1 VERAGGKSERQRK
14 DLKKNDM
21 AILSSK
27 MKCRIDAGRGRCQV
41 TRHDN
46 FYRAIKGLTS
56 VLVFLSVISCVLR
69 PPTPPAAGKPLP
81 PDSSESALKMQA
93 MVMDMADDYIASLG
107 ESVYLLTR
115 SSTLNA
121 KSRWLAQS
129 FLRNGVGASLDIA
142 VGPNPAVS
150 LLDLLVL
157 TSLQAWSFEV
167 HWIPAGIGEAGLPAL
182 DRLKRAETD
191 AWISARDVLSEEQL
205 RTLQNLIDAWIKE
218 NRDRTVVALV
228 RFNEF
233 ADGRKISSQTM
244 RGQARGLLEEADKA
258 IAAVDNARLLGERLL
273 WFAGRYPYLLGE
285 QTELTAYRLVDQ
297 PEGEQLMAAI
307 QSIQRLSEILSE
319 RAGKIQ
325 SDLDE
330 QQAAF
335 FTRIAAERA
344 AAIAQLQAALETT
357 VRESLDMANEH
368 VNTQRTE
375 AIDQLFDRFS
385 RERTQL
391 LDDFSAR
398 QSELLGV
405 MTELKE
411 TIAVSGSLARDLT
424 ETVNAIDHVVSRF
437 DRDPGDKSEPLR
449 MTDVRDAAIETGL
462 AADKMTLLLERA
474 IALLESESWDRR
486 ISKMTDPADA
496 IINRAFW
503 RGVILIV
510 LLVVGMGL
518 LRMVPQRI
526 AGGPKERLSDSKR
539 MV

>member
-1 VERAGGKSERQRK
+1 MAG
-14 DLKKNDM
+14 
-21 AILSSK
+21 
-27 MKCRIDAGRGRCQV
+27 
-41 TRHDN
+41 HDN
-46 FYRAIKGLTS
+46 IYRAIKGLTS
-56 VLVFLSVISCVLR
+56 VLAFLTVISCVLR
-69 PPTPPAAGKPLP
+69 PPPSAPTAGKSLSS
-81 PDSSESALKMQA
+81 DSSESTLKMQA

-115 SSTLNA
+115 SGQLDSRG
-121 KSRWLAQS
+121 RWLAQS

-157 TSLQAWSFEV
+157 TSLQSWSFEV
-167 HWIPAGIGEAGLPAL
+167 HWIPAGIGEAGFPAL

-191 AWISARDVLSEEQL
+191 AWISARDVLSADQL
-205 RTLQNLIDAWIKE
+205 DTLRGLIDAWIAE
-218 NRDRTVVALV
+218 NPDRTVVALV

-233 ADGRKISSQTM
+233 SDERKISSLRL
-244 RGQARGLLEEADKA
+244 RGQAQGLLREVGEAV
-258 IAAVDNARLLGERLL
+258 AAVDEARLLGERLL

-297 PEGEQLMAAI
+297 PEGAQLMDAI
-307 QSIQRLSEILSE
+307 KSIQLLSEILSE
-319 RAGKIQ
+319 RAESIQ
-325 SDLDE
+325 SDLDKH
-330 QQAAF
+330 QGVF

-357 VRESLDMANEH
+357 VRESLDRANEH

-385 RERTQL
+385 QERTQL

-398 QSELLGV
+398 QSELLDV

-411 TIAVSGSLARDLT
+411 TIAVSGSLAKDLT

-474 IALLESESWDRR
+474 IVLLESESWDRR

-503 RGVILIV
+503 RGVLLIGLLIV
-510 LLVVGMGL
+510 GLGL

-526 AGGPKERLSDSKR
+526 TAGSAGKPDKLS
-539 MV
+539 